1 MKNKVIIIDS
11 GVDITHPNFRA
22 LNIESGLNFCN
33 GSEREIIDDILGHGT
48 AITSIIHSINREADL
63 HILKIFDYEL
73 VAYEGVLLEALRY
86 ILNKD
91 YKDSIIHMSL
101 GVSYLNEELFDICYK
116 LHQKG
121 NLIISAFDNSGGISY
136 PAAFDFVIGVEAAQY
151 CVRASDFF
159 LPEDEVV
166 DVYSK
171 GGVHRVAWIDNKSS
185 IRQGNSISAAYVT
198 GYLSLCLRE
207 HSEISKSKALT
218 YLQQETTLTSFEG
231 YDEEPQPQS
240 RVIESNEYQTIK
252 KAAVF
257 PYNKEISN
265 LIHFSD
271 LLPFRIEQVC
281 SSKYIG
287 NLGKEIKSF
296 DGDYKYIIENIDN
309 ICFENI
315 DTLIIGHLT
324 ELENISG
331 KKIKEKLLNDCLLH
345 RVNVFS
351 LDSMGLNNFYEN
363 FEREGISLVTPTT
376 VMSMKNKIILKKKHG
391 KLHKINAPVIGVFG
405 TSSKQG
411 KFTLQLF
418 LRSLFLK
425 NGYKVSQLSTEPTGI
440 LYGMNETIPF
450 GFNSDNQLNQY
461 EFINLVNESLS
472 KMDQKNPDL
481 IIAGSQ
487 SATVAQSFNHL
498 GNLAVKQL
506 DFLMGLLPDGVI
518 LCINPNDEL
527 DYIKRTIQTIE
538 NVVPTKVI
546 CIVVYP
552 FYYKNG
558 WNHFK
563 GTPNELELEDLLK
576 VKKYYCENLE
586 IPVFSSKEINEV
598 TSIYELII
606 DYFS

>member
-1 MKNKVIIIDS
+1 MKNKVVIIDS
-11 GVDITHPNFRA
+11 GVDITHPNFRNV
-22 LNIESGLNFCN
+22 NITAGFNFCN
-33 GSEREIIDDILGHGT
+33 ESMRGSIDDRLGHGT
-48 AITSIIHSINREADL
+48 AVTSIIHSINSKADL

-73 VAYEGVLLEALRY
+73 VANEEVLLEALKY

-91 YKDSIIHMSL
+91 YKASIIHMSL
-101 GVSYLNEELFDICYK
+101 GVSYFNEELFDVCYK
-116 LHQKG
+116 LHLNG
-121 NLIISAFDNSGGISY
+121 NVIISAFDNSGGISY

-159 LPEDEVV
+159 LPKDEVV

-171 GGVHRVAWIDNKSS
+171 GGIHRVAWIDKKTS

-198 GYLSLCLRE
+198 GYLSLYLRE
-207 HSEISKSKALT
+207 KCEISQSKSLA
-218 YLQQETTLTSFEG
+218 YLQQVTTLPSFEG
-231 YDEEPQPQS
+231 YDEEVQS
-240 RVIESNEYQTIK
+240 GAIECSEYQTIK

-257 PYNKEISN
+257 PYNKEITN

-271 LLPFRIEQVC
+271 LLPFQIEQVC

-287 NLGKEIKSF
+287 DLGRKIKSL
-296 DGDYKYIIENIDN
+296 DGKYEYIIDNIDN
-309 ICFENI
+309 IRFENI

-324 ELENISG
+324 DLENISG

-345 RVNVFS
+345 KINVFS
-351 LDSMGLNNFYEN
+351 LDSIGLNNFYGN
-363 FEREGISLVTPTT
+363 FKREGISLGTPTAL
-376 VMSMKNKIILKKKHG
+376 VSRKNKNVLKKKHG
-391 KLHKINAPVIGVFG
+391 KLHKINTPILGVFG

-440 LYGMNETIPF
+440 LYGMDETIPF
-450 GFNSDNQLNQY
+450 GFNSENQLNQY

-472 KMDQKNPDL
+472 KMDKKNPDL

-487 SATVAQSFNHL
+487 SATVARSFNHL

-506 DFLMGLLPDGVI
+506 DFLMGLLPDGVV

-546 CIVVYP
+546 CLVVYP
-552 FYYKNG
+552 FFYKNG

-563 GTPNELELEDLLK
+563 GTPNELESEDLLK
-576 VKKYYCENLE
+576 VKKYYCSNLK
-586 IPVFSSKEINEV
+586 IPVFSSKEISEIS
-598 TSIYELII
+598 SIYELIVE
-606 DYFS
+606 YFT